1 MNRFGI
7 GQPVRRV
14 EDARFLRGLGRYVD
28 DIHFPGECH
37 AVSVLSQYPHA
48 RIRRI
53 DASQALAV
61 EGVLCVLTGADAAK
75 DGLGGFPPHFMPE
88 DRGGPKGY
96 RTLRPVLVADRVRCV
111 GDRVAF
117 VVAETLAAARD
128 AAELIDIDYEPLDAV
143 TNLEAAVKP
152 GAPSIW
158 DDCPG
163 NVSFVLEM
171 GDKAATDAAFETAAH
186 VVAARLENNRL
197 APSALEPRCAIG
209 QYDAAQGTYTLH
221 TSSQNP
227 HGVRTMLCRAIF
239 GMPETR
245 LRVVAP
251 DVGGGFG
258 LKTNPY
264 PEDALVLWASRRCG
278 RPVRW
283 TATRSDSFL
292 GDNHG
297 RDQVI
302 HGELAL
308 DGSGRILGVRAKGLH
323 AVGAY
328 TFSAC
333 VAPIEFSLFLIPNV
347 YQVPTLHLV
356 TSAVFTNTSP
366 LGAYRGAGRPEA
378 VYLIERLVEAG
389 ARKLGIDA
397 AEIRRRNFIPPEKM
411 PYHTLTG
418 MVYDS
423 GEFERVMT
431 RCQKLADWDGFP
443 ARRKASADTGRL
455 RGRGMAFYIEQGGRF
470 NDRMELRFDPSGAL
484 TILAGT
490 HSHGQGHATTYAQ
503 MVCDWLG
510 VPFESIR
517 FVQGDTGE
525 VAYGRGTFAA
535 RSSLLGGNALRVA
548 AEAIVSK
555 ARPMAA
561 HLLEASAKDLVFEE
575 GSFSIAGTDR
585 RIPLAEVAAAFYR
598 PAGVPKEFGVGLD
611 AGGSW
616 SAEPPNHPNGC
627 HVCEVEI
634 DASTGALAVE
644 RYTIVDDVGRVINP
658 MICEGQ
664 VHGGLAQGIGQAV
677 LESVVYDPESGQLL
691 TGSFLDYAMPRAD
704 DMPEVCVAFEEI
716 PATTNPLGVKGIG
729 EAGSVGSPAAVI
741 NALID
746 ALAPLGVESFDM
758 PATPMR
764 VWNAIQSAR
773 T

>member
-61 EGVLCVLTGADAAK
+61 EGVLCVLTGADAVK
-75 DGLGGFPPHFMPE
+75 EGLGGFPPHFMPE

-96 RTLRPVLVADRVRCV
+96 RTLRPVLVADRGRGG

-128 AAELIDIDYEPLDAV
+128 AAELIDIEYEPLDAV

-171 GDKAATDAAFETAAH
+171 GDKSATDAAFETAAH

-209 QYDAAQGTYTLH
+209 QYDAAQDTYTLH

-575 GSFSIAGTDR
+575 GSF
-585 RIPLAEVAAAFYR
+585 
-598 PAGVPKEFGVGLD
+598 KE
-611 AGGSW
+611 
-616 SAEPPNHPNGC
+616 
-627 HVCEVEI
+627 
-634 DASTGALAVE
+634 
-644 RYTIVDDVGRVINP
+644 
-658 MICEGQ
+658 M
-664 VHGGLAQGIGQAV
+664 
-677 LESVVYDPESGQLL
+677 
-691 TGSFLDYAMPRAD
+691 
-704 DMPEVCVAFEEI
+704 
-716 PATTNPLGVKGIG
+716 
-729 EAGSVGSPAAVI
+729 
-741 NALID
+741 
-746 ALAPLGVESFDM
+746 
-758 PATPMR
+758 
-764 VWNAIQSAR
+764 
-773 T
+773 